1 MLPVTI
7 EHHCLNQW
15 FSTLGSQHPGKISR
29 DTRMAVEVSCTVL
42 LFFNFLYY
50 RKMCADWKLH
60 IDFVSLLGL
69 WVDCFMTQ
77 VVLNRKRVENPK
89 VKLQ

>member
-1 MLPVTI
+1 
-7 EHHCLNQW
+7 
-15 FSTLGSQHPGKISR
+15 
-29 DTRMAVEVSCTVL
+29 MAVEVSCTVL